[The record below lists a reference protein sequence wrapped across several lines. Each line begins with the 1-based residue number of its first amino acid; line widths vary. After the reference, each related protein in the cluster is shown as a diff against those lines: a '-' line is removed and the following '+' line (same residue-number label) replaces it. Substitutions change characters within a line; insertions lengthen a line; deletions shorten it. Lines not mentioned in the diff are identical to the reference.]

1 MRRPKTNTMANQFL
15 LNGHRYET
23 VKNVL
28 TGKEILEIANLTPVE
43 EFELL
48 LKMQRKDFAYI
59 RPDESVDLAE
69 PGIEHFQ
76 AKRLKAIRY
85 EVNDVAQ
92 ETVES
97 ELTVREILTNANF
110 STAEYF
116 LKELRGGNEISYEN
130 DLDVKIRIRQG
141 MKFLA
146 FKADGAVII
155 IVNGSP
161 KEWGRAKITFDEVV
175 ILAFGAISHDPN
187 VVYTVTY
194 RKGPRENPQGVMVK
208 GDVVCV
214 TSKMEFNVAHTSK
227 S

>member
-1 MRRPKTNTMANQFL
+1 MTHFYL
-15 LNGHRYET
+15 LNGHKYET
-23 VKNVL
+23 TKTVL
-28 TGKEILEIANLTPVE
+28 TGKEILEIADLTPVE

-59 RPDESVDLAE
+59 RPDETVDLGQ

-85 EVNDVAQ
+85 EVNDVTQ

-97 ELTVREILTNANF
+97 ELTVREILTNADF

-130 DLDVKIRIRQG
+130 DLEVKIRIRQG

-146 FKADGAVII
+146 CKADGAVII

-161 KEWGRAKITFDEVV
+161 KEWGRPKITFDEVV

-194 RKGPRENPQGVMVK
+194 RKGPIENPQGVMVK
-208 GDVVCV
+208 GDVVFV
-214 TSKMEFNVAHTSK
+214 ISKMIFDVAHTNK